1 MQRKRGYDKMKLS
14 AKKSMLLSTLVTAS
28 IMLGS
33 NSAFA
38 EELAEFDLDTMVVT
52 ATRTLKDL
60 QEVPASVS
68 VITAK
73 EIEQRNVTSMQEAL
87 QHLPGV
93 YMDQAAQSGIQ
104 LRGFGSTDILLLVDG
119 QQMNTTYNGTANLN
133 TIPVENIERIEVL
146 RGAASSIY
154 GGHAVG
160 GVINV
165 ITKEAKEGTKVDA
178 VVSYGSNNTWK
189 KSIQVNSKVND
200 KWSFG
205 LGYENRKADG
215 YYGEYRTASGKAGEG
230 KYQANL
236 PQLSDGSYV
245 IGSRGE
251 RNYDHKNYNANIKY
265 NFDDSK
271 SLKYTYNK
279 TDTNFAYGNG
289 QSYVKDA
296 NGKPVYT
303 GSVTTQ
309 NGDVVTLKP
318 SSFYGYNNVLERDT
332 HSLVYHDEEN
342 KFTASAGLVD
352 TKKDGFTSASVPS
365 DYNGVDWDGKG
376 SYSHHPGKVYSY
388 EFEKAWENVGNH
400 TIVLG
405 GNFKQEEMVQDR
417 YTLSNWHDEGSVIDH
432 YAQDFGKVKN
442 MALFVQDEVKISEPL
457 TMYMGLRLDHYK
469 KCGGSF
475 WNTDDNYNKTSSSQS
490 YNELSPK
497 LAFDY
502 KIADDTNVYVS
513 YGHSFNP
520 PPMYQIYRFSEY
532 SSYWYLPNPDL
543 DPESSDTLELGI
555 KKHMNDKT
563 DIGLTLYHVK
573 TKDKIAADY
582 VPGES
587 YEGKKVKKYMNFDS
601 EKRKGVEF
609 EVNHKFDDNFSS
621 YLNYSWQR
629 GTIEDGDSDRNNWEI
644 PKHLLHAGLEY
655 NKDKWNALLDCQYV
669 SARQR
674 PDDPSGE
681 YGAEDAFFIVNTA
694 VNYKLFKG
702 ATLQLGITNL
712 FDREFYCSEATSG
725 RTYNVG
731 LRYSF

>member
-1 MQRKRGYDKMKLS
+1 MKLS

-215 YYGEYRTASGKAGEG
+215 YYGNYKSAKPNKEAPQGQ
-230 KYQANL
+230 YQANL

-245 IGSRGE
+245 YGSQGE
-251 RNYDHKNYNANIKY
+251 RDWEHENYNAHIKY

-279 TDTNFAYGNG
+279 TESEFSYANP
-289 QSYVKDA
+289 QSMIKDA
-296 NGKPVYT
+296 NGKPVYS
-303 GSVTTQ
+303 GNVTTQ
-309 NGDVVTLKP
+309 NGDVITIKA

-365 DYNGVDWDGKG
+365 DYNGVDWDGEG

-405 GNFKQEEMVQDR
+405 GNFKQEEMTQKR
-417 YTLSNWHDEGSVIDH
+417 YNLSDWHDNGSIVNQF
-432 YAQDFGKVKN
+432 AQDSGKVKN

-532 SSYWYLPNPDL
+532 SKYWYLPNPDL

-694 VNYKLFKG
+694 VNYQLFKG

-731 LRYSF
+731 LRYRF

>member
-1 MQRKRGYDKMKLS
+1 M
-14 AKKSMLLSTLVTAS
+14 
-28 IMLGS
+28 
-33 NSAFA
+33 
-38 EELAEFDLDTMVVT
+38 
-52 ATRTLKDL
+52 
-60 QEVPASVS
+60 
-68 VITAK
+68 
-73 EIEQRNVTSMQEAL
+73 
-87 QHLPGV
+87 
-93 YMDQAAQSGIQ
+93 
-104 LRGFGSTDILLLVDG
+104 
-119 QQMNTTYNGTANLN
+119 
-133 TIPVENIERIEVL
+133 
-146 RGAASSIY
+146 
-154 GGHAVG
+154 
-160 GVINV
+160 
-165 ITKEAKEGTKVDA
+165 
-178 VVSYGSNNTWK
+178 
-189 KSIQVNSKVND
+189 
-200 KWSFG
+200 
-205 LGYENRKADG
+205 
-215 YYGEYRTASGKAGEG
+215 
-230 KYQANL
+230 
-236 PQLSDGSYV
+236 
-245 IGSRGE
+245 
-251 RNYDHKNYNANIKY
+251 
-265 NFDDSK
+265 
-271 SLKYTYNK
+271 
-279 TDTNFAYGNG
+279 
-289 QSYVKDA
+289 
-296 NGKPVYT
+296 
-303 GSVTTQ
+303 
-309 NGDVVTLKP
+309 
-318 SSFYGYNNVLERDT
+318 ERDT

-342 KFTASAGLVD
+342 KFTVSAGLVD

-432 YAQDFGKVKN
+432 YAQDSGKVKN

-532 SSYWYLPNPDL
+532 SRYWYLPNPDL

-725 RTYNVG
+725 RTYNLG

>member
-1 MQRKRGYDKMKLS
+1 MC
-14 AKKSMLLSTLVTAS
+14 
-28 IMLGS
+28 
-33 NSAFA
+33 
-38 EELAEFDLDTMVVT
+38 
-52 ATRTLKDL
+52 
-60 QEVPASVS
+60 

-93 YMDQAAQSGIQ
+93 YMDQATQSGIQ

-165 ITKEAKEGTKVDA
+165 ITKEAKEGTKIDA

-342 KFTASAGLVD
+342 KFTVSAGLVD

-432 YAQDFGKVKN
+432 YAQDSGKVKN

-469 KCGGSF
+469 KMWWF
-475 WNTDDNYNKTSSSQS
+475 
-490 YNELSPK
+490 
-497 LAFDY
+497 F
-502 KIADDTNVYVS
+502 
-513 YGHSFNP
+513 
-520 PPMYQIYRFSEY
+520 
-532 SSYWYLPNPDL
+532 
-543 DPESSDTLELGI
+543 
-555 KKHMNDKT
+555 
-563 DIGLTLYHVK
+563 
-573 TKDKIAADY
+573 
-582 VPGES
+582 
-587 YEGKKVKKYMNFDS
+587 
-601 EKRKGVEF
+601 
-609 EVNHKFDDNFSS
+609 
-621 YLNYSWQR
+621 
-629 GTIEDGDSDRNNWEI
+629 
-644 PKHLLHAGLEY
+644 LEY
-655 NKDKWNALLDCQYV
+655 
-669 SARQR
+669 
-674 PDDPSGE
+674 
-681 YGAEDAFFIVNTA
+681 
-694 VNYKLFKG
+694 
-702 ATLQLGITNL
+702 
-712 FDREFYCSEATSG
+712 
-725 RTYNVG
+725 
-731 LRYSF
+731 

>member
-1 MQRKRGYDKMKLS
+1 
-14 AKKSMLLSTLVTAS
+14 MLLNAMVTCS
-28 IMLGS
+28 IFFLGDQYCY
-33 NSAFA
+33 A
-38 EELAEFDLDTMVVT
+38 EELAEYNLDTMVVT
-52 ATRTLKDL
+52 ATRTLTEIKK
-60 QEVPASVS
+60 VPASVS
-68 VITAK
+68 VVTAK
-73 EIEQRNVTSMQEAL
+73 DIAEHNVTSVKEAL
-87 QHLPGV
+87 QQMPGI
-93 YMDQAAQSGIQ
+93 YMNQAAETGIQ
-104 LRGFGSTDILLLVDG
+104 LRGFGSENVLILVDG

-165 ITKEAKEGTKVDA
+165 ITKEAKEGTKIDA

-251 RNYDHKNYNANIKY
+251 RNYNHKNYNANIKY

-342 KFTASAGLVD
+342 KFTVSAGLVD

-432 YAQDFGKVKN
+432 YAQDSGKVKN

-532 SSYWYLPNPDL
+532 SRYWYLPNPDL

-725 RTYNVG
+725 RTYNLG

>member
-1 MQRKRGYDKMKLS
+1 MKLS
-14 AKKSMLLSTLVTAS
+14 AQKSMLLSTLVTAS

-165 ITKEAKEGTKVDA
+165 ITKEAKEGTKIDA

-342 KFTASAGLVD
+342 KFTVSAGLVD

-432 YAQDFGKVKN
+432 YAQDSGKVKN

-502 KIADDTNVYVS
+502 KIVDDTNVYVS

-532 SSYWYLPNPDL
+532 SRYWYLPNPDL

-587 YEGKKVKKYMNFDS
+587 YEGKKVRLCHNKW
-601 EKRKGVEF
+601 
-609 EVNHKFDDNFSS
+609 
-621 YLNYSWQR
+621 LIL
-629 GTIEDGDSDRNNWEI
+629 TRNS
-644 PKHLLHAGLEY
+644 
-655 NKDKWNALLDCQYV
+655 V
-669 SARQR
+669 
-674 PDDPSGE
+674 
-681 YGAEDAFFIVNTA
+681 
-694 VNYKLFKG
+694 
-702 ATLQLGITNL
+702 
-712 FDREFYCSEATSG
+712 
-725 RTYNVG
+725 
-731 LRYSF
+731 